1 MCEMQKQGRIQ
12 DLKKEGSQGARGL
25 GHFLKNL
32 VQKEVDVRPCPPS
45 GSAPEKEADM
55 ALW

>member
-12 DLKKEGSQGARGL
+12 DLKKEGSRGL

-32 VQKEVDVRPCPPS
+32 VQKEVGVRPCPPS